1 MRKREKNT
9 DNNSTNQY
17 TNRSFRYMVVGVAVM
32 FLAAL
37 ATAMVFMYFI
47 NTVNTIE
54 DVSYEKPSGHYVF
67 ISEDDDKQFWEEVYD
82 YASNQALSDDIYL
95 ENIKNSLKADYSNE
109 DLLRIAINSS
119 VDGILYSGSASEEAI
134 QLINEAVNRG
144 IGVVVLHNDI
154 DMSQRQ
160 CFVGVSNYELG
171 QMYASQI
178 IELVEDKDI
187 SDTKIALLVSAD
199 VSEGATNVLVLA
211 IEDSLL
217 GVIDEE
223 NLPEIEIIRM
233 TAEDTFSVEEDIRN
247 LFVSGEDLP
256 DIMLCLEGIY
266 TQCVYQA
273 VVDYNRVGD
282 VTIVGYFSSDDIL
295 EAIDREIVYS
305 TVSVDTKEMGQSAIT
320 ALQEYNEYG
329 YTNSYMPVRMEI
341 IDMAKAEELSEKNKF
356 GNEKITKEQ

>member
-1 MRKREKNT
+1 MNNREKKT
-9 DNNSTNQY
+9 DNS
-17 TNRSFRYMVVGVAVM
+17 NRSFRYMVIGVAIM
-32 FLAAL
+32 FVAAL

-54 DVSYEKPSGHYVF
+54 EVSHKKPSGHYVF
-67 ISEDDDKQFWEEVYD
+67 ISEDDDKQFWKEVYD
-82 YASNQALSDDIYL
+82 YASEQAMNDDIYL
-95 ENIKNSLKADYSNE
+95 ENIKNSLKTDYSNE

-119 VDGILYSGSASEEAI
+119 ADGILYSGSASDEAI
-134 QLINEAVNRG
+134 ELINEAVNRG

-178 IELVEDKDI
+178 TKLVKNKEIGNK
-187 SDTKIALLVSAD
+187 KIALLVSAE

-217 GVIDEE
+217 AVVDEE
-223 NLPEIEIIRM
+223 NLPEIEIIRI

-247 LFVSGEDLP
+247 LFVSGEELP
-256 DIMLCLEGIY
+256 DIMLCLEGVY

-282 VTIVGYFSSDDIL
+282 VSIVGYFSSDDIL

-320 ALQEYNEYG
+320 ALKEYNEYG
-329 YTNSYMPVRMEI
+329 YTNSYMPVKMEI
-341 IDMAKAEELSEKNKF
+341 IDRVKAEELSQKNKF
-356 GNEKITKEQ
+356 GNEMITEEK